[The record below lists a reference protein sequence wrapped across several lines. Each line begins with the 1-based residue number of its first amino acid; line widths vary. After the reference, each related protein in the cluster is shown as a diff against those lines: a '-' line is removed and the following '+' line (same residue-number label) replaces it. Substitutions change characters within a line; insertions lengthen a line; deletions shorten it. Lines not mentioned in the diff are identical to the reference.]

1 MTRGLLYLIPT
12 PIAEGNSSS
21 VEIVAAIRACDYFVV
36 ENVRTARRYISSLKL
51 GIVIDELEFVEL
63 SEHTLS
69 SDISSILQPILEGHS
84 GAIMS
89 EAGLPCVA
97 DPGSLLVEA
106 AHRSGVRVVP
116 LIGAS
121 SIMLALMS
129 SGFSGQNFAFNG
141 YLPIKSDE
149 RARALRRYEQRSK
162 SEGQTQIF
170 IETPYRNISL
180 FGDLLKLLS
189 PLTRLAIACDL
200 TSPEEYIKVLS
211 VEQWRK
217 SGTPP
222 IAKRPTIFLLNCEL

>member
-1 MTRGLLYLIPT
+1 MSAGLLYLIPT
-12 PIAEGNSSS
+12 PIAEGNSTSG
-21 VEIVAAIRACDYFVV
+21 EIVAAIRACDYFVV

-69 SDISSILQPILEGHS
+69 GDVSSMLQPILKGRC

-106 AHRSGVRVVP
+106 AHRAGVKVVP

-121 SIMLALMS
+121 SIMLALMA

-141 YLPIKSDE
+141 YLPIKADE
-149 RARALRRYEQRSK
+149 RSRALRRYEQRTL

-170 IETPYRNISL
+170 IETPYRNLSL
-180 FGDLLKLLS
+180 FGDLLKVLS
-189 PLTRLAIACDL
+189 PSTRLAIACDI
-200 TSPEEYIKVLS
+200 TSAEEYIKALS

-217 SGTPP
+217 TPTPP
-222 IAKRPTIFLLNCEL
+222 IAKRPAIFLIAKF

>member
-170 IETPYRNISL
+170 IETPYRTLSL
-180 FGDLLKLLS
+180 FGVLLKLLS
-189 PLTRLAIACDL
+189 PLTRLAIACEL